1 MVARCNDRE
10 SYHTAIE
17 DSDLPLAL
25 LRELVR
31 TYEVTAYGY
40 TLIANHFQ
48 LLLTAP
54 KHDTPERLAARTPV
68 AADSVTSRSEADT
81 ITQQADPARA
91 LP

>member
-10 SYHTAIE
+10 SYHTAVE
-17 DSDLPLAL
+17 DSDLPLAF

-31 TYEVTAYGY
+31 TCEITVCAY

-54 KHDTPERLAARTPV
+54 THDTPERLAARTPV
-68 AADSVTSRSEADT
+68 AADLGYRPPQGVRRTR
-81 ITQQADPARA
+81 
-91 LP
+91 